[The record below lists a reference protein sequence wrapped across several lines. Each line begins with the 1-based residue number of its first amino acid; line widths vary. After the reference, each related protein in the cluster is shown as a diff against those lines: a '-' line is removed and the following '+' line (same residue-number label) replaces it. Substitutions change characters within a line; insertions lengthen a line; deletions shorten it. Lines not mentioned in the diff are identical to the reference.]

1 MARPFAVIGL
11 TLFFVMAVLLT
22 LGVSAAVALGIGA
35 GCLIAGLCAA
45 VFRRRIGGKLPA
57 VVLLTAA
64 VAAALLAGTQL
75 LRVRPAEAFAG
86 QRAEVEALLTEEPEE
101 RYGKQYVS
109 ARILTVNEAPVDL
122 QARLSLPIGT
132 GARPYD
138 RIRATVMFYLPG
150 EGAEDRLT
158 SYRAQGV
165 YLAAYADRSGVTVLP
180 REENA
185 HRLAVGVISLRAWM
199 RSALFRMLPNRYGRI
214 AQAMILGEKHALTD
228 ADYAAFRLAGM
239 LHLLCVS
246 GLHLSIWTLVLRRV
260 LRRLRVPPRVSAV
273 LCMAFVLIFM
283 GMTGFSYSVVR
294 AGLMMLLYF
303 AAELFLMERDGLNSF
318 GFALTGLVLWQ
329 PYCVL
334 HVGLLLSAL
343 STLGLI
349 LEQMATPVA
358 RGFLEA
364 RGFHLPR
371 LLRPVAQMLCA
382 SAAVFVFTLPVMLYV
397 YGGVSGAMFLSN
409 LVAAPVAGAAILLTA
424 TGAVVFSA
432 GWPYLN
438 LPGLLGGLLLK
449 YLSRAAHTISAL
461 PHLSVCLPLDA
472 SCLLLAV
479 LFLTLAVALTLASVR
494 PKTLPWTSLLLCAV
508 LLAGLVGGGL
518 ISRNETRLRVLDVGN
533 GTAVL
538 LTSRNRNYLIGAGGS
553 ARNGASEIRQAVQRE
568 GGRLRALLL
577 PDVDE
582 TDSAYAL
589 ELAQQFSPTVIADR
603 LPYGFE
609 LFALPQTPF
618 AGDYADGVVTL
629 RMLRQEETQAVLIR
643 TPDLTALICFDP
655 LDRLPAEAGEA
666 PVLVFR
672 GDYPAGLSPS
682 AVRFAAVNAENLRG
696 VLLQSELQA
705 QGIPAAAT
713 AECGDLL
720 IRARNGKI
728 SVCRDSF

>member
-11 TLFFVMAVLLT
+11 NLFFVMAVLLT
-22 LGVSAAVALGIGA
+22 LGVSAAAALGIGV
-35 GCLIAGLCAA
+35 GCLAAGLCAVA
-45 VFRRRIGGKLPA
+45 VRRRIGGKLPA
-57 VVLLTAA
+57 VLLLTAA
-64 VAAALLAGTQL
+64 VAALLLAGTQL

-86 QRAEVEALLTEEPEE
+86 QSAEVEALLTGEPEA

-109 ARILTVNEAPVDL
+109 ARILTVNETPVDL
-122 QARLSLPIGT
+122 QARLTLPIGT

-138 RIRATVMFYLPG
+138 RIRAAVTFYLPG
-150 EGAEDRLT
+150 EGTEDRLV
-158 SYRAQGV
+158 SYRSQGV
-165 YLAAYADRSGVTVLP
+165 YLAAYTDRSGVTVLP
-180 REENA
+180 REGHA
-185 HRLAVGVISLRAWM
+185 HRLAVGVISLRAWL

-214 AQAMILGEKHALTD
+214 AQAMILGEKDALTD

-260 LRRLRVPPRVSAV
+260 LERLYVPPRLCTV
-273 LCMAFVLIFM
+273 LCMAFVLLFM

-303 AAELFLMERDGLNSF
+303 AAELFLMQRDALNSL

-349 LEQMATPVA
+349 LEQMATPVMRDFLAA
-358 RGFLEA
+358 RGF
-364 RGFHLPR
+364 RLPR
-371 LLRPVAQMLCA
+371 LLRPPAQMLCA

-397 YGGVSGAMFLSN
+397 YGGVNGAMFLSN
-409 LVAAPVAGAAILLTA
+409 LLAAPVAGAAILLTA
-424 TGAVVFSA
+424 TGAVIFSA

-449 YLSRAAHTISAL
+449 YLSRAAHVISEL
-461 PHLSVCLPLDA
+461 PHLSVRLSQEA

-479 LFLTLAVALTLASVR
+479 LFVILAVSLTLASVR
-494 PKTLPWTSLLLCAV
+494 LKTLRWSSLVFCVV
-508 LLAGLVGGGL
+508 LLVGLIGGGL
-518 ISRNETRLRVLDVGN
+518 IGRSETRLRVLDVGN

-538 LTSRNRNYLIGAGGS
+538 LSSRNRNYLIGAGGS
-553 ARNGASEIRQAVQRE
+553 TMTGASDIRQAVQRE
-568 GGRLRALLL
+568 GGQLRALLL
-577 PDVDE
+577 PDVAE

-618 AGDYADGVVTL
+618 AGVYADGDVVLQIL
-629 RMLRQEETQAVLIR
+629 RIEDTHAVLVR
-643 TPDLTALICFDP
+643 TPDLSALICFDP
-655 LDRLPAEAGEA
+655 LDRLPAEAGDA
-666 PVLVFR
+666 SVLVFR
-672 GDYPAGLSPS
+672 GDYPAGLSPEG
-682 AVRFAAVNAENLRG
+682 VRFAAVNAENLRG

-728 SVCRDSF
+728 SVCRD